1 MCCLFALTL
10 LGVHF
15 LGKQGGGEG
24 FPLRQVFLKYNC
36 CANSVHF
43 WGCRPALAYALHPPI
58 ITLTLMLTRLAPGS
72 KNMADQASR
81 QLVWHAREPGM
92 PESQLKPG
100 FGIRLFSLRKRK
112 IEKEKT
118 CDQRKFVCV
127 YVASPFLSVCLCVW
141 HSTVFVLMR
150 VRRRSQDPC
159 ENFWPKTLPKHMTAM
174 WRFSWTW
181 HTNTV
186 GHSIVRKDTIL
197 NPWPKWTYT

>member
-72 KNMADQASR
+72 KNSADQASR
-81 QLVWHAREPGM
+81 QLVWHAREPAKTRLRDKTFFFKKEEDRKGENM
-92 PESQLKPG
+92 WPEKICVRVCG
-100 FGIRLFSLRKRK
+100 ESLLVSVS
-112 IEKEKT
+112 
-118 CDQRKFVCV
+118 VCV
-127 YVASPFLSVCLCVW
+127 TQYCLCVDASKEKITRPMW
-141 HSTVFVLMR
+141 KLLTEDAPQAYDSHVTVLLNLTHKHSGT
-150 VRRRSQDPC
+150 Q
-159 ENFWPKTLPKHMTAM
+159 
-174 WRFSWTW
+174 
-181 HTNTV
+181 
-186 GHSIVRKDTIL
+186 HSKKRHNSKPLTKMNL
-197 NPWPKWTYT
+197 YLTTE